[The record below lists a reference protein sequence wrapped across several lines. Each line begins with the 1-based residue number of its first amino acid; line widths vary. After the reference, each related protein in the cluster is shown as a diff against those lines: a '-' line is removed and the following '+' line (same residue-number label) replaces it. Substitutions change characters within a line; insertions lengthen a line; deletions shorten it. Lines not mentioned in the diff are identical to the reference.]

1 MVKVWENDPVN
12 SELNSTRVKILESV
26 EKIAISLLYKLH
38 PTEKSSKSP
47 SSHWWES
54 WECILILYFYF
65 HQSTWFQSTHHTLRL
80 MGKKFFRKYSELPGD
95 WPLLHCGRFRSRF
108 LKVYL
113 GRGMLF
119 STARVSHRVRP
130 HFSQL
135 TDDQTHFSFWNVY
148 SFATFWTLNKWID
161 LTLTLTWLSVS
172 NSNIMTCPLM
182 PFKKQKRRIWKIH
195 RREY

>member
-1 MVKVWENDPVN
+1 MKFQIWIEHVFEFLKV
-12 SELNSTRVKILESV
+12 SKRLQ
-26 EKIAISLLYKLH
+26 SLLYKLH
-38 PTEKSSKSP
+38 PTEKSSKS
-47 SSHWWES
+47 SDWWES

-80 MGKKFFRKYSELPGD
+80 MGKKYFRKYSELPGD
-95 WPLLHCGRFRSRF
+95 WPLLHCGRFKSRF

-135 TDDQTHFSFWNVY
+135 TDDQTHFGFWNVY
-148 SFATFWTLNKWID
+148 SA
-161 LTLTLTWLSVS
+161 WLRFFRFFEIEKVLRNNTS
-172 NSNIMTCPLM
+172 
-182 PFKKQKRRIWKIH
+182 WKN
-195 RREY
+195 